1 MLKKLSN
8 YNNLAKILLISSS
21 FILFSCS
28 SLDVVPYKTDWYE
41 EGMVSKGNDT
51 LEIDSIPITER
62 LAKMLGSE
70 SNINIKNGI
79 TFELALNQFSVMP
92 LLSVDRAAGVI
103 VTDWY
108 SSSSNINE
116 RVKFNIIIKD
126 EMMEY
131 ESIKINMFKET
142 FDGTNW
148 RRSQVND
155 ETTNKIKQLI
165 LDKAKRLQA
174 TAELS

>member
-1 MLKKLSN
+1 MSNNYLKN
-8 YNNLAKILLISSS
+8 TS
-21 FILFSCS
+21 FIKIILFLSFLFIVSCS
-28 SLDVVPYKTDWYE
+28 SMEVQQNESDFFE
-41 EGMVSKGNDT
+41 NAMVSKGNT
-51 LEIDSIPITER
+51 L
-62 LAKMLGSE
+62 
-70 SNINIKNGI
+70 NINKISLTDRIRNMVSGDSNADLKTGI
-79 TFELALNQFSVMP
+79 TFEVALDQFSVMP
-92 LLSVDRAAGVI
+92 LLSVDRIGGVI
-103 VTDWY
+103 ITDWY
-108 SSSSNINE
+108 STSSNTNE